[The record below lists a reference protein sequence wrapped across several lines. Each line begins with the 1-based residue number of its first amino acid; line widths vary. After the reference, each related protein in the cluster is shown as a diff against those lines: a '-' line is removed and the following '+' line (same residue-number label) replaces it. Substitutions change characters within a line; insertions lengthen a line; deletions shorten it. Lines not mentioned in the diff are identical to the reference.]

1 MNNQPLA
8 NKQTIYFPA
17 KVWKQ
22 LRQLAIERNERG
34 GASALVREAVDIW
47 LREQEVDRVW
57 RDKATNADTSRE
69 LSDAL
74 FS

>member
-17 KVWKQ
+17 EVWKQ

-34 GASALVREAVDIW
+34 GASALVREAVTFW
-47 LREQEVDRVW
+47 LLEQGLTKEE
-57 RDKATNADTSRE
+57 ALGEGFHERE
-69 LSDAL
+69 LSDAFL
-74 FS
+74 S